1 MVGDKMAIS
10 YNYIPSDIRVPLF
23 YAELDNSMANTA
35 KAQKKSLL
43 IAQHIG
49 DTATAGKPYLIST
62 STQAKN
68 LFGRGAPLTIMAEAY
83 RNQDTAGELW
93 CLPMSVSGTAA
104 SGKIT
109 LAGTSIASGTIS
121 LYVGSTKVAIPVAS
135 GAKDTEIAQAI
146 IDAITA
152 HKDLPVQASLDEAGE
167 QKVVKVTAKQVGTYG
182 NDIPLN
188 LNLQGYA
195 GGEEAVQGLSVE
207 ITALSGGTGDIDYKK
222 AFEAIKADTFY
233 YIGIQSCDA
242 TVLDACQDEMQDA
255 TGRWS
260 YARMQ
265 YGHVFSVKKDT
276 AENLV
281 KLGKARND
289 QHVSVFGCEA
299 KHPEPAFVLA
309 GAITGAAAV
318 CLSNDPARPLQTR
331 ELVGIM
337 APAMED
343 KFGFNEQNTL
353 LHNGIATLYDTAG
366 TVMIQRAITT
376 YQTNKFGDA
385 DNSYL
390 DVTTMFTL
398 AEIIT
403 TLKGVITS
411 KYPRHKLASD
421 GTNFGPG
428 QAIVTPAI
436 IKSELIAQYKQL
448 ERKGLVENTNLFAKY
463 LIVERNAD
471 DPNRLDVLLPPDL
484 VNQLRIFALQ
494 AQFRLQYSENV

>member
-1 MVGDKMAIS
+1 MSVS
-10 YNYIPSDIRVPLF
+10 FNYIPSNVRVPLF
-23 YAELDNSMANTA
+23 YAEIDNSMANTA
-35 KAQKKSLL
+35 TSNKKSLL
-43 IAQHIG
+43 IGQAIG
-49 DTATAGKPYLIST
+49 DTAVAGKPYLISAA
-62 STQAKN
+62 TQAKEK
-68 LFGRGAPLTIMAEAY
+68 FGRGSPLSLMVEAY
-83 RNQDTAGELW
+83 RNQDTAGELY
-93 CLPMSVSGTAA
+93 CLPMSVSGVSAN
-104 SGKIT
+104 GKIT
-109 LAGTSIASGTIS
+109 LAGTALESGTVS
-121 LYVGSTKVAIPVAS
+121 LYVGSVKVAVSVASGDADTKVASAIVA
-135 GAKDTEIAQAI
+135 
-146 IDAITA
+146 AITA
-152 HKDLPVQASLDEAGE
+152 NKDLPVNASLDESGAN
-167 QKVVKVTAKQVGTYG
+167 KVVKVTAKQTGTYG
-182 NDIPLN
+182 NDIPLAV
-188 LNLQGYA
+188 NLQGYA
-195 GGEEAVQGLSVE
+195 GGESDVDGIKVTF
-207 ITALSGGTGDIDYKK
+207 TAMNGGTGDIDYAK
-222 AFEAIKADTFY
+222 AFEAVKADTFY
-233 YIGIQSCDA
+233 YVGIQSCDA
-242 TVLDACQDEMQDA
+242 TVLDACKTEMQDA

-260 YARMQ
+260 YSRMQ

-281 KLGKARND
+281 TFGKARND
-289 QHVSVFGCEA
+289 QHVSVFGVEA
-299 KHPEPAFVLA
+299 KHPEPAFILA

-318 CLSNDPARPLQTR
+318 CLTNDPARPLQTR

-353 LHNGIATLYDTAG
+353 LHNGIATLYDNAG

-403 TLKGVITS
+403 TLKSVITS

-448 ERKGLVENTNLFAKY
+448 ERKGLVENTDLFAKY

-494 AQFRLQYSENV
+494 AQFRLQYSDNA

>member
-1 MVGDKMAIS
+1 MAIS
-10 YNYIPSDIRVPLF
+10 FNYIPSNIRVPLF
-23 YAELDNSMANTA
+23 YAEIDNSMANTA
-35 KAQKKSLL
+35 TANKKSLL
-43 IAQHIG
+43 IGQHIG
-49 DTATAGKPYLIST
+49 DTATAGKPYLISS
-62 STQAKN
+62 STQAKEK
-68 LFGRGAPLTIMAEAY
+68 FGRGSPLALMAEAY

-93 CLPMSVSGTAA
+93 CLPISVSGTSA

-109 LAGTSIASGTIS
+109 LAGTATSAGTIA
-121 LYVGSTKVAIPVAS
+121 LYVGSVKVPVIVTE
-135 GAKDTEIAQAI
+135 GDKDTDVAQAV

-152 HKDLPVQASLDEAGE
+152 NKDLPVQATLDETGA
-167 QKVVKVTAKQVGTYG
+167 QKIVKVTAKQVGVYG
-182 NDIPLN
+182 NDIPLA

-195 GGEEAVQGLSVE
+195 GGEDDVPGLSVE
-207 ITALSGGTGDIDYKK
+207 ITALSSGTGDIDYSK

-242 TVLDACQDEMQDA
+242 TVLNACKDEMQDA

-260 YARMQ
+260 YSRMQ

-281 KLGKARND
+281 TLGKTRND
-289 QHVSVFGCEA
+289 QHASIFGVEEL
-299 KHPEPAFVLA
+299 HPEPSFVLA
-309 GAITGAAAV
+309 GAIAGAASV
-318 CLSNDPARPLQTR
+318 CLTNDPARPLQTR
-331 ELVGIM
+331 ELVSVM
-337 APAMED
+337 APSMEN
-343 KFGFNEQNTL
+343 KFGFNEQNSL
-353 LHNGIATLYDTAG
+353 LNNGIATLYDSAG

-398 AEIIT
+398 AEVVT
-403 TLKGVITS
+403 TLKSAITS
-411 KYPRHKLASD
+411 KYPRHKLADD

-448 ERKGLVENTNLFAKY
+448 ERRGLVENTELFAKY
-463 LIVERNAD
+463 LIVERNQN
-471 DPNRLDVLLPPDL
+471 DPNRVDVLLPPDL

-494 AQFRLQYSENV
+494 AQFRLQYSENA

>member
-1 MVGDKMAIS
+1 MTVS
-10 YNYIPSDIRVPLF
+10 FNYIPSNVRVPLF
-23 YAELDNSMANTA
+23 YAEVDNSMANTA
-35 KAQKKSLL
+35 TVNKKSLL
-43 IAQHIG
+43 IGQHIG
-49 DTATAGKPYLIST
+49 DTATAGKPYLISS
-62 STQAKN
+62 STQGKEK
-68 LFGRGAPLTIMAEAY
+68 FGRGSPLALMAEAY

-109 LAGTSIASGTIS
+109 LAGTALASGTIS
-121 LYVGSTKVAIPVAS
+121 LYIGSVKVAVTVAA
-135 GAKDTEIAQAI
+135 GAQDTEIAQTI
-146 IDAITA
+146 VDAITSN
-152 HKDLPVQASLDEAGE
+152 KDLPISATLDPDGE
-167 QKVVKVTAKQVGTYG
+167 NKVVTLTAKQTGTYG
-182 NDIPLN
+182 NDIPVN

-195 GGEEAVQGLSVE
+195 GGEEDVSGISVE
-207 ITALSGGTGDIDYKK
+207 ITALAGGTGDIDYSK
-222 AFEAIKADTFY
+222 AFESVKADTFF

-242 TVLDACQDEMQDA
+242 TVLDACKEEMQDSS
-255 TGRWS
+255 GRWS
-260 YARMQ
+260 YSRMQ
-265 YGHVFSVKKDT
+265 YGHIFSVKKDT

-281 KLGKARND
+281 TFGKTRND
-289 QHVSVFGCEA
+289 QHVSIFGVEA
-299 KHPEPAFVLA
+299 EHPEPAFVLA

-318 CLSNDPARPLQTR
+318 CLTNDPARPLQTR

-337 APAMED
+337 APSMEQ

-353 LHNGIATLYDTAG
+353 LHNGIATLYDNAG

-403 TLKGVITS
+403 TLKSVITS

-436 IKSELIAQYKQL
+436 IKSELIAQYKQM
-448 ERKGLVENTNLFAKY
+448 ERKGLVENPDLFAKY

-471 DPNRLDVLLPPDL
+471 DPNRVDVLLPPDL

-494 AQFRLQYSENV
+494 AQFRLQYSENA